1 MSTSHQFNEH
11 DPLNFLSARP
21 GDLRPRDARAVS
33 QTVEPSPSARPNDG
47 LTHVELTWYEK
58 RIEHWIRFGH
68 DVHEEILDRRRRILS
83 YRPGSVFAFIRWASN
98 DYGTVVSRIDIVRAV
113 SPGELY
119 QTVPCVRPGGDILL
133 KIEGWPKVERV
144 LQFVDAIEALELDP
158 ADAAPDYWRHIHNR
172 LVTGHEPRAYSREQ
186 HRAWLLRRR
195 AEP

>member
-1 MSTSHQFNEH
+1 MSTSHQFNEN
-11 DPLNFLSARP
+11 DPLNLLSARP
-21 GDLRPRDARAVS
+21 CDLPPRDGRAAS
-33 QTVEPSPSARPNDG
+33 QTVEPSPTVRPNVG

-83 YRPGSVFAFIRWASN
+83 YRPGSIFAFIRWASN
-98 DYGTVVSRIDIVRAV
+98 GYGTVASRIDIVRAV
-113 SPGELY
+113 SPGEPY
-119 QTVPCVRPGGDILL
+119 QTLPCVRPGGDILL
-133 KIEGWPKVERV
+133 KIDGWPKVERV
-144 LQFVDAIEALELDP
+144 LQLIDAIESLGLDP